1 METDM
6 LAILLNLTVGALF
19 GLMTYQVNKAISF
32 VKGGLSKISENRIT
46 TLVGGQ
52 PEGNYR
58 YAIVPERGPVGEDG
72 SDHVLI
78 FPVPMDGDYEAPGG
92 VKKCLK
98 GDRIVVRFKSSKEFS
113 NLIPKLKK

>member
-46 TLVGGQ
+46 TLVGGATGRKL
-52 PEGNYR
+52 PIRHSPG
-58 YAIVPERGPVGEDG
+58 ERASRRGRKRPRPYFSCPDG
-72 SDHVLI
+72 RGL
-78 FPVPMDGDYEAPGG
+78 
-92 VKKCLK
+92 
-98 GDRIVVRFKSSKEFS
+98 RSSRRG
-113 NLIPKLKK
+113 

>member
-1 METDM
+1 MEKDVIPIIFS
-6 LAILLNLTVGALF
+6 LVAGALF
-19 GLMTYQVNKAISF
+19 VFLIYQVNKTVLG
-32 VKGGLSKISENRIT
+32 VKKGLAKISENRIT
-46 TLVGGQ
+46 TLIGGQ

-98 GDRIVVRFKSSKEFS
+98 GDRIVVRFKPSKEFS